1 MSIKLMPSIIAS
13 VLVSSSAILVHAQDN
28 PGPMEAANRTALLHQ
43 VPVSGKPVGAAPD
56 IHSLVEDPVIRDF
69 IGLSENSWDFTDPD
83 SIPGFG
89 SLPQGG
95 PVNGTIK

>member
-13 VLVSSSAILVHAQDN
+13 VLVSSSAILVYAQDN
-28 PGPMEAANRTALLHQ
+28 PGQTEAANRTALLHQ

-69 IGLSENSWDFTDPD
+69 IGLSENSWDFNAPD
-83 SIPGFG
+83 GIPGFG

-95 PVNGTIK
+95 PVSGTIK